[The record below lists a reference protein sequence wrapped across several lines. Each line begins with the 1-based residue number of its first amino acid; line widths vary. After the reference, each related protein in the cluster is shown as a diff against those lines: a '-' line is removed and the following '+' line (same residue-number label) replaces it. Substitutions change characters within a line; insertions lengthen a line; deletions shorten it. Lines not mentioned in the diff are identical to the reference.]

1 MPGHE
6 RRNPGRGWGGPAE
19 SCSCPFCGKVEKK
32 RPGVP
37 CNSIKCS
44 ECGTALVRHVE
55 GNR

>member
-1 MPGHE
+1 MPDHE